1 MCSVVLTAMLSPP
14 RPFTLIFIAL
24 NAYAISFSDTVVYIY
39 TVKYHYMYSKPAYN
53 KFTIT
58 MKSASFLQVMNIS

>member
-1 MCSVVLTAMLSPP
+1 ML
-14 RPFTLIFIAL
+14 
-24 NAYAISFSDTVVYIY
+24 NAISFSDTVVYIY

-58 MKSASFLQVMNIS
+58 MKSASFLQVINIIINSMVITFSYG